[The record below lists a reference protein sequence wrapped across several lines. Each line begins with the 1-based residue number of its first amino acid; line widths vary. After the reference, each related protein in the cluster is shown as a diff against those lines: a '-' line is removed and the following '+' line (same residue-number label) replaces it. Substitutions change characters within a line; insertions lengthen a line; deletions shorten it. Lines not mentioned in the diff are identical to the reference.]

1 MAKSFDTNPPTE
13 IADDE
18 PVATEHGG
26 GTPAG
31 IAPGYGLGPGG
42 GPAIWFQG
50 GVITMKA
57 RARDTDG
64 AYALTEWYGPRD
76 MVAPGHIHDRDA
88 EGFYVL
94 EGTIDIGVG
103 DAVHHATPG
112 TFVHVPPQTVHDWRV
127 TSAWCRFLVIILPG
141 GFEHFFEE
149 LAEPAQVATYPY
161 TEHRRPGLDEIMSV
175 GAKYGWRPGD
185 GPLDTASTAPPTVGR
200 LAPDP
205 SPGA

>member
-1 MAKSFDTNPPTE
+1 VAQSFDTHPPTE

-18 PVATEHGG
+18 PVATAHGG
-26 GTPAG
+26 GTPDG
-31 IAPGYGLGPGG
+31 IAPGYALGPGG

-50 GVITMKA
+50 GIITMKA

-76 MVAPGHIHDRDA
+76 MVAPGHVHERDV
-88 EGFYVL
+88 ECFYVL
-94 EGTIDIGVG
+94 EGTLDIGVG

-112 TFVHVPPQTVHDWRV
+112 TFIHVPKQTVHDWRV
-127 TSAWCRFLVIILPG
+127 TSAWCRFLVFILPG

-149 LAEPAQVATYPY
+149 LAEPAQSPTYPY
-161 TEHRRPGLDEIMSV
+161 TEHRQPALEEIMGV

-185 GPLDTASTAPPTVGR
+185 GPLDTASSAPATVGR
-200 LAPDP
+200 LEPDA
-205 SPGA
+205 PGA